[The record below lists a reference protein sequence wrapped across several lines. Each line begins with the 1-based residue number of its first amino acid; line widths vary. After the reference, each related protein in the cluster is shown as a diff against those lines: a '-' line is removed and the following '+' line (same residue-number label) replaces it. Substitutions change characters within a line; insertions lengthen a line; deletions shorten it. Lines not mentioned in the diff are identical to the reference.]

1 MILMIYLYLIKL
13 LVCRI
18 FAIQYCRIF
27 VGFPMALK
35 TLKSKVKYRISRS
48 KAAVFTPK
56 DFFDLSERDQVG
68 RVLRCLVAEGVLIKF
83 GQGLYA
89 KAKRSSLTGKLI
101 PIRPLPSLAKE
112 ALINKLKIKV
122 VASEAQQRYNAGL
135 STQVPTGRVIAVK
148 GRVSRKMA
156 FDGKSISYQY
166 VS

>member
-1 MILMIYLYLIKL
+1 
-13 LVCRI
+13 
-18 FAIQYCRIF
+18 
-27 VGFPMALK
+27 MALK
-35 TLKSKVKYRISRS
+35 TLKSKVKYRINRS

-56 DFFDLSERDQVG
+56 DFFDLSGRDQVG
-68 RVLRCLVAEGVLIKF
+68 RALRELVIEGCLIKF

-101 PIRPLPSLAKE
+101 PVQPLPSLAKE
-112 ALINKLKIKV
+112 ALVNKLKVSV
-122 VASEAQQRYNAGL
+122 VATTEQERYNSGL
-135 STQVPTGRVIAVK
+135 STQVPTGRVIAVR